1 MSRRRLYR
9 LLGSRFLLFVGQ
21 LCFCFGGE
29 GLIEETM
36 QFIPALLW
44 VQQTVARAA
53 RRDAG

>member
-1 MSRRRLYR
+1 MRRQRVYR

-21 LCFCFGGE
+21 LCFAFGGD

-36 QFIPALLW
+36 EFISALLW
-44 VQQTVARAA
+44 VQQTVTRAA